1 MPDPVRSIADLKV
14 GEKGTICC
22 FKDEEMSLKLLEMG
36 CLPGTVVKVSCKAPF
51 GDPVCI
57 RVSGYALSLRKEE
70 AATIMIR

>member
-1 MPDPVRSIADLKV
+1 MSQPVKSIADLKI
-14 GEKGTICC
+14 GEKATICC

-36 CLPGTVVKVSCKAPF
+36 CLPGTEIKMSCKAPF

-70 AATIMIR
+70 AATIIIR